1 METKSMYYEI
11 KVRIKNQMSNNGF
24 VKVEIYDGIPCIS
37 GYLTVDIFIGLIE
50 DEDKFK
56 FSYYEFKY
64 VKQTEK
70 EIIGKYDNLFE
81 FSINLEDFI
90 LPATYTYRDIEIDI
104 NYQINDPAK
113 IKECNTLLKEVFND
127 EG

>member
-1 METKSMYYEI
+1 MARQEE
-11 KVRIKNQMSNNGF
+11 
-24 VKVEIYDGIPCIS
+24 
-37 GYLTVDIFIGLIE
+37 IFIGLIE

-90 LPATYTYRDIEIDI
+90 LPATYTYRDIEINI

>member
-24 VKVEIYDGIPCIS
+24 VKVEIYYGIPCIS
-37 GYLTVDIFIGLIE
+37 GYLTGDIFIGLIE

-90 LPATYTYRDIEIDI
+90 LPATYTYRDIEINI